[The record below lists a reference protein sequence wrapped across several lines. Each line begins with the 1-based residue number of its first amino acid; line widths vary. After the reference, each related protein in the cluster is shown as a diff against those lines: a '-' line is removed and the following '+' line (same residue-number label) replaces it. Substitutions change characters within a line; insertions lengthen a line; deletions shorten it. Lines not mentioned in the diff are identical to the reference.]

1 MVGRMSG
8 RFDGKVVVVTG
19 AGSGIGL
26 GAARRIAAEGGTVV
40 RMDRDAA
47 SLAASADGG
56 DQHDVVVDVAD
67 AASVDRARDEVLA
80 AHGGVD
86 AVVTSAGV
94 LVWGGTAD
102 TTEADWDHVLR
113 VNLTGTWLVCRAFA
127 GAMAERGRGAIVTVA
142 SNMGLRG
149 VANQVAYS
157 ASKGGVIALTRSM
170 AVDLGPSGVR
180 VNCICP
186 GHIVTPMSDTATQRL
201 GLTEDGIRA
210 KYPLARVG
218 QPEEVATAIAY
229 LASDEAS
236 FLTGA
241 IVPVDGGYTT

>member
-1 MVGRMSG
+1 MVVRMTDR

-26 GAARRIAAEGGTVV
+26 GAARRIAAEGGRVV
-40 RMDRDAA
+40 RMDRDADA
-47 SLAASADGG
+47 LAASADG

-80 AHGGVD
+80 EHGSVD

-94 LVWGGTAD
+94 LVWGGTTD
-102 TTEADWDHVLR
+102 TTEADWDTVLR

-127 GAMAERGRGAIVTVA
+127 GGMVERGGGAIVTVA

-149 VANQVAYS
+149 VGNQVAYS

-186 GHIVTPMSDTATQRL
+186 GHIVTPMSDQATLRL
-201 GLTEDGIRA
+201 GLTDEGIRA

>member
-1 MVGRMSG
+1 MTAP

-40 RMDRDAA
+40 RLDRDADA
-47 SLAASADGG
+47 LAASADTGK
-56 DQHDVVVDVAD
+56 QHDVVVDVAD
-67 AASVDRARDEVLA
+67 AASVDRARREVLA
-80 AHGGVD
+80 AHTGVD

-94 LVWGGTAD
+94 LVWGGTTD
-102 TTEADWDHVLR
+102 TTEADWDTVLR
-113 VNLTGTWLVCRAFA
+113 VNLTGTWLICRAFA
-127 GAMAERGRGAIVTVA
+127 GGMVERGRGAIVTVA

-186 GHIVTPMSDTATQRL
+186 GHIVTPMSDQATQRL
-201 GLTEDGIRA
+201 GLTAEGVRA

-241 IVPVDGGYTT
+241 VVPVDGGYTT